1 MMTHIVSA
9 TGKKKVNVV
18 AELSREEEQQ
28 MVDGLKNILS
38 STIRR

>member
-1 MMTHIVSA
+1 M
-9 TGKKKVNVV
+9 KVM

-28 MVDGLKNILS
+28 MVDGLKNTLS